1 MNNLVP
7 VTVFDRTN
15 DLLKEPSC
23 VVFRHLT
30 LFDNVIEQLA
40 TRVFNHHDDIGG
52 RRNHFVSSNKKRK
65 VGVVVTLAPLCCH
78 FFLGIQ
84 LDNVRMSQELQVLN
98 FPLDA
103 STQVHARNLFLVDNL

>member
-65 VGVVVTLAPLCCH
+65 VGVLSLSLLYVVISFWAYSLIMCGCRKS
-78 FFLGIQ
+78 F
-84 LDNVRMSQELQVLN
+84 RY
-98 FPLDA
+98 
-103 STQVHARNLFLVDNL
+103 